1 MKKPK
6 LREVI
11 EAVKALIVGP
21 YTSKFPF
28 KPSVPPEG
36 SRGKP
41 LYDKDNCVG
50 CGACSEVCPAR
61 AIDVDDNLET
71 KIRTLTHHQER
82 CLYCGQCER
91 DCITDKGIKLTTEYD
106 MATTDDQTICTSIEK
121 ELVTCE
127 CCGEAVTCKDHLK
140 YLAEK
145 MGPVA
150 YSNPSVLIAAQ
161 EDLGL
166 LGRGTP
172 RENIHRRGS
181 SVKILCPKC
190 RREVVFKEQW

>member
-6 LREVI
+6 LREVL

-41 LYDKDNCVG
+41 LYSEEDCVG

-61 AIDVDDNLET
+61 AIDVDDNAET
-71 KIRTLTHHQER
+71 KIRKLTHHQER
-82 CLYCGQCER
+82 CLFCGQCER
-91 DCITDKGIKLTTEYD
+91 DCITEKGIKLTTEYD
-106 MATTDDQTICTSIEK
+106 MATTDDSTIQTSIEK
-121 ELVTCE
+121 ELVTCAD
-127 CCGEAVTCKDHLK
+127 CGEVITCKDHLK
-140 YLAEK
+140 YLSLK

-150 YSNPSVLIAAQ
+150 FSNPAVLIADQ
-161 EDLGL
+161 ENLGL
-166 LGRGTP
+166 LGRGMP